1 MERRFG
7 IMKRIGRTATLAY
20 LRILT
25 KVLKILHTVA
35 HNEDGLAPGKSTYS
49 DRFSR
54 KLNHSKTPDSKGQGE
69 AYIFFFTLG
78 SAKIKIIL
86 KSTRCLRYTEIT

>member
-1 MERRFG
+1 MERRLG

-54 KLNHSKTPDSKGQGE
+54 KLNHNKTPDSKGQCETHRDSVDHYCKVGVDE
-69 AYIFFFTLG
+69 NKDPPG
-78 SAKIKIIL
+78 
-86 KSTRCLRYTEIT
+86 